1 MSQDPARA
9 RRIDRRLRAG
19 WAGYKRLDGRRRDW
33 ALETLGRAYSDV
45 RTQMEVVVLS
55 SVHRRSQVLH
65 LAHDDHLIVLDTGY
79 ASAVAT
85 IARLTAAGARHSDAV
100 SDAALAGL
108 LGWALFASGDPTT
121 GSVLVAK
128 SLGRSADM
136 APLQRPL
143 TPDPSMGTGLFI
155 LLHEGAHALT
165 ASEAFDGDLHRTM
178 VKTTAGKFAE
188 AAAAMMA
195 DIEAGTPRD
204 GWEFGGFIPEDPE
217 EIAHFRWQFDAYRT
231 AVDTSSDLTD
241 ELLCD
246 LVALCAMLDLR
257 LGASIVA
264 SRYSALPT
272 DRLREVG
279 DVLMV
284 GLRSLR
290 AMQMVSLLRSE
301 ATAHLRGGRIGSFS
315 PNFAELMARQQIGTA
330 MASSLFA
337 LLSEMSD
344 TRNAAHMP
352 GDYVAAFSHALTGL
366 LGAQAD
372 PVLDAANRWF
382 DVLRDARACEALGS
396 EMEADIAR
404 FASGVGIARDDHVG
418 VASGLMERLPF

>member
-1 MSQDPARA
+1 MNEDPARA

-19 WAGYKRLDGRRRDW
+19 WAGYERLDGRRRDW
-33 ALETLGRAYSDV
+33 ALETLGRAYPEV

-55 SVHRRSQVLH
+55 SVHRRSEVLH
-65 LAHDDHLIVLDTGY
+65 LANDDHLIVLDTGY
-79 ASAVAT
+79 TSAVAT
-85 IARLTAAGARHSDAV
+85 VARLTAAGARHSDAV

-108 LGWALFASGDPTT
+108 LGWALVASGDPAT
-121 GSVLVAK
+121 GSVLVAQ
-128 SLGRSADM
+128 SLRRSADM
-136 APLQRPL
+136 VPLQHPL
-143 TPDPSMGTGLFI
+143 TPDPSVGTGIFV
-155 LLHEGAHALT
+155 LLHEGTHALA

-195 DIEAGTPRD
+195 DIRAGTSRD
-204 GWEFGGFIPEDPE
+204 GSEFGGIIPEDPE
-217 EIAHFRWQFDAYRT
+217 DIAHFRWQFDAYKA
-231 AVDTSSDLTD
+231 AVDASSDLTD
-241 ELLCD
+241 EMLCD
-246 LVALCAMLDLR
+246 LVALCAILDLR
-257 LGASIVA
+257 FGTSIVA
-264 SRYSALPT
+264 SRYPALPT
-272 DRLREVG
+272 DRLHEVG

-315 PNFAELMARQQIGTA
+315 PNFAELMARQQTATA

-337 LLSEMSD
+337 FLSEMSD

-352 GDYVAAFSHALTGL
+352 GDYVAAFSHALTSL
-366 LGAQAD
+366 LGAQTD

-382 DVLRDARACEALGS
+382 DVLRDAKARKALES
-396 EMEADIAR
+396 EVEADVAR
-404 FASGVGIARDDHVG
+404 FASGVGIARDDYVG
-418 VASGLMERLPF
+418 VASGLMKRLSF